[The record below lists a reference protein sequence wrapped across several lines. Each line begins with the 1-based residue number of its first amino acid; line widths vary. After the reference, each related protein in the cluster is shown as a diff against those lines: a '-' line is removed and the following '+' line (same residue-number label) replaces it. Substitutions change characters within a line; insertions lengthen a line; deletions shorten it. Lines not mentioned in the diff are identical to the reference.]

1 MWAVLLAPG
10 LAFACSLINA
20 PDDVIEVSE
29 AGSTGGSTGL
39 GGLGGDGG
47 TGDTGA
53 GGSAGEGG
61 SSTTSTTSSGG
72 GSNGGTGGASTSGG
86 GEGGASTGGASTTG
100 TEATATSGGGAPP
113 TFDEGL
119 VVVSARTAEA
129 EASEEVLAIL
139 AEDGTERARETIS
152 VAAIAHDGAVDRDV
166 WFLFV
171 AEGIFPLDKQR
182 PADLEVRR
190 YDPELPGWTDVS
202 QLSALPPPRAGHVAM
217 LNGYVA
223 YLSYRNSDEA
233 ETLTILDTRDL
244 DDIKKLADSAV
255 PPLIQDATE
264 QSLVGLLGA
273 RGSPTNRDATGGT
286 LNVMIRDC
294 ALSGCPLVVQPLFVG
309 SDVMPGT
316 RVTLDTYNGTPAF
329 ASALTERRSFV
340 AMDTEEGVR
349 LFEFDPFDLSDLE
362 DSPVATT
369 TSTMRGLAVLECE
382 ESLALSE
389 GDEARL
395 RGVSLISNVGQ
406 GYDLM
411 RPGQRLYFEPF
422 TQRLLAP
429 YNQDLDNL
437 TPAEGAGII
446 EAFTLTGNGVS
457 APTIEPVLA
466 EDWAPP
472 ADLVPLTMAV
482 RMPPS
487 FSCE

>member
-1 MWAVLLAPG
+1 V
-10 LAFACSLINA
+10 
-20 PDDVIEVSE
+20 
-29 AGSTGGSTGL
+29 T
-39 GGLGGDGG
+39 
-47 TGDTGA
+47 
-53 GGSAGEGG
+53 
-61 SSTTSTTSSGG
+61 
-72 GSNGGTGGASTSGG
+72 
-86 GEGGASTGGASTTG
+86 
-100 TEATATSGGGAPP
+100 
-113 TFDEGL
+113 
-119 VVVSARTAEA
+119 
-129 EASEEVLAIL
+129 
-139 AEDGTERARETIS
+139 
-152 VAAIAHDGAVDRDV
+152 
-166 WFLFV
+166 
-171 AEGIFPLDKQR
+171 
-182 PADLEVRR
+182 
-190 YDPELPGWTDVS
+190 
-202 QLSALPPPRAGHVAM
+202 ALPPPRAGHVAV

-244 DDIKKLADSAV
+244 DDVKKLGDAAV
-255 PPLIQDATE
+255 PPVIQDAAE

-294 ALSGCPLVVQPLFVG
+294 LQSGCPLVVQPLFVG
-309 SDVMPGT
+309 SEVSAGAP
-316 RVTLDTYNGTPAF
+316 VTLETYNGTPAF

-340 AMDTEEGVR
+340 SMDTEEGVR

-382 ESLALSE
+382 ESLVLSE

-429 YNQDLDNL
+429 FNQDLDNL
-437 TPAEGAGII
+437 TPAEGAGSID
-446 EAFTLTGNGVS
+446 AFTLTGNGVS